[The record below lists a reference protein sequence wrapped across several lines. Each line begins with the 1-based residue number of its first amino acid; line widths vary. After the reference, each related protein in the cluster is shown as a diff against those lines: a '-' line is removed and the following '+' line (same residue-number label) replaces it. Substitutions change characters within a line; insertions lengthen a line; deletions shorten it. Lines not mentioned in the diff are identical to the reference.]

1 VKILVTS
8 DWHLD
13 AVTSGVA
20 RFDEVA
26 RAVEHCIETAQQERV
41 DYWFFL
47 GDLCDPDA
55 QRAPRCAAFAIQT
68 AAKLAMEYGIPS
80 LWLTGNHDVIEDG
93 SGSSTLAPLA
103 AAAAAIPLRVPMGST
118 GVLEAVRVFDRPIA
132 TRLAEGVTFIALPF
146 VPRCAAY
153 DPVKFIESVAERAPC
168 PGLIV
173 AGHLNVAGIT
183 PGSEA
188 DEFARG
194 RDVWLPIDAIRERW
208 PDAIVMNGHYHGRY
222 VAQGDVLIPG
232 SPARFTHGEAGNSPG
247 CMIVEVP

>member
-1 VKILVTS
+1 MKILVTS

-68 AAKLAMEYGIPS
+68 AWRLAQLGIPS
-80 LWLTGNHDVIEDG
+80 RWLAGNHDVIEDG
-93 SGSSTLAPLA
+93 SGSSTLAPLVA
-103 AAAAAIPLRVPMGST
+103 AAEAMPLRVPMGST
-118 GVLEAVRVFDRPIA
+118 GVLEAVRVFERPEVV
-132 TRLAEGVTFIALPF
+132 RLGSGVSLIALPF

-153 DPVKFIESVAERAPC
+153 DPAEFVRSVHLDPDSRAVV
-168 PGLIV
+168 V

-208 PDAIVMNGHYHGRY
+208 PDAIVMNGHYHGAS
-222 VAQGDVLIPG
+222 VAPGDVLIPG
-232 SPARFTHGEAGNSPG
+232 SPARFTHGEASNTPG
-247 CMIVEVP
+247 CMIVEVS

>member
-1 VKILVTS
+1 MKILVTS

-26 RAVEHCIETAQQERV
+26 RAVDHCIETAKQERV
-41 DYWFFL
+41 DFWFFL

-68 AAKLAMEYGIPS
+68 AWKLAQAGIPS
-80 LWLTGNHDVIEDG
+80 RWLAGNHDVIEDG

-103 AAAAAIPLRVPMGST
+103 AAAEAIPLRVPMGST
-118 GVLEAVRVFDRPIA
+118 DVLDAVRVYERPEVL
-132 TRLAEGVTFIALPF
+132 RLGHGVSLIALPF

-153 DPVKFIESVAERAPC
+153 DPVEFVRSVHLDPDSRAVV
-168 PGLIV
+168 V

-183 PGSEA
+183 PGSESE
-188 DEFARG
+188 DFARG
-194 RDVWLPIDAIRERW
+194 RDVWLPVDAIRERW
-208 PDAIVMNGHYHGRY
+208 PNALVMNGHYHGAT
-222 VAQGDVLIPG
+222 VAPGDVLIPG
-232 SPARFTHGEAGNSPG
+232 APARFTHGEASNVPS
-247 CMIVEVP
+247 CMVVEVP